1 VKKEHE
7 RAIKKAEKILESL
20 PDDLKEEAQAKFD
33 RISKGQL
40 LDEETAIE
48 FANMATLYVNRDNLK
63 AGILNDS
70 LAMLGST

>member
-1 VKKEHE
+1 MKKEHE